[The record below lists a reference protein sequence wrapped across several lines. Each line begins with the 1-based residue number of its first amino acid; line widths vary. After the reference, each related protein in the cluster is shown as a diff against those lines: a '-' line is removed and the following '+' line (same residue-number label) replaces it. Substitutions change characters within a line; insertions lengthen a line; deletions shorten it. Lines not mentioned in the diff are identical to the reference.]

1 MERTVRRLGLG
12 AVELIL
18 LAAFCLV
25 FAGCPTAPE
34 TDTADD
40 QKFAD
45 FWPEF
50 RAAAVTEDTAR
61 LEKLAAFP
69 FELRGTLDTKPAQT
83 YDRAGFRR
91 LAPKLLNQDSG
102 MTEKAESMKKL
113 LERTATAPSDTAGTV
128 RFGAF
133 EFRKT
138 LDGWRFVR
146 AYLED

>member
-1 MERTVRRLGLG
+1 MIGKLKWLGSG
-12 AVELIL
+12 ACELIL
-18 LAAFCLV
+18 LTAFCLLFV
-25 FAGCPTAPE
+25 GCSTRPTYAGDE
-34 TDTADD
+34 

-61 LEKLAAFP
+61 LEKLTAFP
-69 FELRGTLDTKPAQT
+69 FELRGTLDAQPART
-83 YDRAGFRR
+83 YDRASFRR
-91 LAPKLLNQDSG
+91 LAFRLLNQDSG
-102 MTEKAESMKKL
+102 LTEKGESMKKL
-113 LERTATAPSDTAGTV
+113 LERTAKAPSDAAGAS

-138 LDGWRFVR
+138 IEGWRFVR